1 MNTLYRPSAT
11 AVLFVAAALVACH
24 GVGGGGYAPSVSQ
37 EVASDSAR
45 QPVVPE
51 AGIVCKS
58 PKVGPG
64 TYLLYDAPG
73 NVKGTTFT
81 ALASKSL
88 EGGWDVFK
96 YVKVKPTPTPKPS
109 PTPKPIALYAY
120 YGTFATKN
128 HFKGCAL
135 LFTTVSGKPIF
146 KGETFNADTDG
157 VPYFKAGSYSF
168 KNVAFGL
175 ISSLTISHLSASGGS
190 GSGTFVTVSDK
201 PYTTVSID
209 LIGRVQIKGQGEL
222 RDYIDRLST
231 NR

>member
-11 AVLFVAAALVACH
+11 AALFVAAALVACH
-24 GVGGGGYAPSVSQ
+24 GVGDGGYTPSVSQ
-37 EVASDSAR
+37 EVAPGAA
-45 QPVVPE
+45 QLPVGP

-64 TYLLYDAPG
+64 TYLLYDAAG

-81 ALASKSL
+81 ELPAKSGGG
-88 EGGWDVFK
+88 GGWDVFK

-120 YGTFATKN
+120 YGTFATAN

-157 VPYFKAGSYSF
+157 APYLKPGSYSLR
-168 KNVAFGL
+168 NVAFGL

-190 GSGTFVTVSDK
+190 GSGKFVTVKGK
-201 PYTTVSID
+201 PYTTVSIA
-209 LIGRVQIKGQGEL
+209 LTGRAQIKGQGEL
-222 RDYIDRLST
+222 RDFLDSLST